1 MTKNTMQN
9 NTKIYIIKYQ
19 YTKIKQQQQQYQDK
33 QYNFGSLT

>member
-19 YTKIKQQQQQYQDK
+19 YTKIKQQQQYQDK
-33 QYNFGSLT
+33 QYNFRSLT